1 MENIILTKDII
12 KKSKLL
18 NKVTHYESKIYLLN
32 DIIYKVLFKEYRT
45 EMRQEAIKRLSSID
59 NPNYLSALSIL
70 MDTNNNFCGCT
81 LPYLKDFINLSS
93 YLNHYQI
100 DLDKRQDLCYS
111 LCNNIDYLE
120 SNSLLFNDIYLD
132 NIMVNPNDNNLNY
145 KLIDLDSCLL
155 KDKILINSY
164 DSIKKHTNYDL
175 AQVIFFILLNFNF
188 NFDDMNNDVL
198 YKIYKKSNNKQKEFL
213 NKAIYREGNYVDLRD
228 YIDEFSEEYLEECKL
243 KLSI

>member
-120 SNSLLFNDIYLD
+120 SNRYLD

-164 DSIKKHTNYDL
+164 DSIKKHINYDL

-198 YKIYKKSNNKQKEFL
+198 YKIYKIPIPN
-213 NKAIYREGNYVDLRD
+213 RELVDLRD